1 MMSKS
6 VIGKHCFVDFMV
18 KVTVW
23 AHITK
28 IGYFYCISTTA
39 DYVATKLSLMYIIII
54 SWSVLWK
61 DWIAV
66 FLVMVTVMV
75 ENFTDWLS
83 VQYFPCHW
91 YLCNQTRYTDVLI
104 VILLTRPSAD
114 KVGIFSMLTVT
125 IDIGSQQG
133 VLLHKVANLVTFL
146 PVPTIHWQEVTAEY
160 LWCRLMY
167 VFRLYALGFSALF
180 PAWRVKSHALVLF
193 CQSYSE
199 RRLQL
204 NSCQTF

>member
-1 MMSKS
+1 MKRLDCC
-6 VIGKHCFVDFMV
+6 VPGHGHCDG
-18 KVTVW
+18 W
-23 AHITK
+23 
-28 IGYFYCISTTA
+28 
-39 DYVATKLSLMYIIII
+39 KLH
-54 SWSVLWK
+54 
-61 DWIAV
+61 
-66 FLVMVTVMV
+66 
-75 ENFTDWLS
+75 WLS

-146 PVPTIHWQEVTAEY
+146 PVPTIHWQDVTAEY